1 MSEDVDARHKAGHDE
16 ELASRGNLFP
26 DKVTTPPSP
35 RRGTVRFSPILH
47 DELTRRAAAAG

>member
-1 MSEDVDARHKAGHDE
+1 MREDVDARHKAGHDE
-16 ELASRGNLFP
+16 ELATRGNLFP